1 MIYRNLACILRIYII
16 TSEGNYLDWETVSF
30 VLSSELRFKILLE
43 LSKSKHTPKQLSIFL
58 SKPISHVSKSLKELK
73 TKGLI
78 ECLTPSRKKARLYS
92 ITELGSQVLRE
103 INKLT
108 KREEAR

>member
-1 MIYRNLACILRIYII
+1 
-16 TSEGNYLDWETVSF
+16 
-30 VLSSELRFKILLE
+30 
-43 LSKSKHTPKQLSIFL
+43 
-58 SKPISHVSKSLKELK
+58 LKELK